1 MGDMWDSRLG
11 KILVIIYTLFTITIY
26 FASFACGTAACSL
39 YIVLPIMPWAFIL
52 TQDLGVGFPWA
63 LYPIFILLNASV
75 LYVVGVAL
83 EWLYDR
89 FIDNRPFP
97 WKGAR

>member
-1 MGDMWDSRLG
+1 MG
-11 KILVIIYTLFTITIY
+11 KILTIIYTLFTIAIY

-75 LYVVGVAL
+75 LYVIGAGL

-89 FIDNRPFP
+89 LTDRQQFP
-97 WKGAR
+97 WSRAR